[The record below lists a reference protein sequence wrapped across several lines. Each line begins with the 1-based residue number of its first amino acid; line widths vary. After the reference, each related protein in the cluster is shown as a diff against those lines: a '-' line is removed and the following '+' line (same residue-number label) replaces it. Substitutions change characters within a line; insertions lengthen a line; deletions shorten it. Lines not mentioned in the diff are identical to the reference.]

1 MATEMVAP
9 ARGKVV
15 HVAFTGAHRGRIDAP
30 QLQPLCELRAA
41 IEEMLELMS
50 RWSKE
55 PWDAARMEQYRQSA
69 WRAAE
74 WRRDAYLAHCRKS
87 IDELQGKLARREAR
101 RSPRRVCADQA

>member
-9 ARGKVV
+9 ARGQIV

-30 QLQPLCELRAA
+30 QILPRCELGEA
-41 IEEMLELMS
+41 IEEMLGLLS

-55 PWDAARMEQYRQSA
+55 PWDAARMEQCRQSA
-69 WRAAE
+69 WRVAE
-74 WRRDAYLAHCRKS
+74 WQREAYLAHCRKS

-101 RSPRRVCADQA
+101 RSPQRQA